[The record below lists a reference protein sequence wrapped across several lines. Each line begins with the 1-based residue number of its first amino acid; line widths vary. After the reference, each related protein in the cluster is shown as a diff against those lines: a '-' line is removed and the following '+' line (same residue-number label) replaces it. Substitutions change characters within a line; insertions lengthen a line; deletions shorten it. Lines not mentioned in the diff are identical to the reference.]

1 MIHLRVKYT
10 GAVPG
15 VARKKLTPWKKA
27 AYLAAGIDWHR
38 HALPQHFTKAGAR
51 KYGYAPRAGES
62 GNTRRGGFR
71 KSYTGRKLAR
81 MGHTRPLVYS
91 GTSETLCR
99 MRDVR
104 VTSKSARVILRAP
117 GLNRRNPHSRVDM
130 RAEVTE
136 QTQADIDRAA
146 RAFDREL
153 QTQID
158 RDTTTTTKDH

>member
-15 VARKKLTPWKKA
+15 VARRKLPAWKKA

-38 HALPQHFTKAGAR
+38 HALPKHFTRAGA
-51 KYGYAPRAGES
+51 KAYGYAPRAGEP
-62 GNTRRGGFR
+62 GNTRRGGFKR
-71 KSYTGRKLAR
+71 SYTGRKLAK

-91 GTSETLCR
+91 GMSEQLTR

-104 VTSKSARVILRAP
+104 ATSKSARVIIHAP
-117 GLNRRNPHSRVDM
+117 GFNRRHPKSRADM

-146 RAFDREL
+146 GAFDREL

-158 RDTTTTTKDH
+158 RDTTTTTANY